1 MNNTFKG
8 IKNIINLNNFL
19 SDVPR
24 TISVND
30 ATTSNPC
37 DIANTFSNYFT
48 SITQKAQENIKYS
61 YKYFSDYLSD
71 KCKNPFFNPP
81 YK

>member
-30 ATTSNPC
+30 VTTSNPC
-37 DIANTFSNYFT
+37 DTANTFSNYFT
-48 SITQKAQENIKYS
+48 SIAQKAKENIKYS
-61 YKYFSDYLSD
+61 NKYFSDYLSD

>member
-1 MNNTFKG
+1 MSTINKQSKHRYFSQYFDDNWNNMNNTFKG

-48 SITQKAQENIKYS
+48 SITQKA
-61 YKYFSDYLSD
+61 
-71 KCKNPFFNPP
+71 
-81 YK
+81 

>member
-1 MNNTFKG
+1 MSTINKQSKHRYFSQYFDDNWNNMNNTFKG

-30 ATTSNPC
+30 VTTSNPC

-48 SITQKAQENIKYS
+48 SITQKA
-61 YKYFSDYLSD
+61 
-71 KCKNPFFNPP
+71 
-81 YK
+81 